1 MAYLVKPRKH
11 LNEQLT
17 KNHSGQPP
25 KISYTD
31 THTHTLST
39 ISEILASALL
49 PALLTVQ
56 PLLAKL
62 KTTTAIVWTTKHC
75 IVGTIHTSSS
85 LRGAGETPRRIETS
99 FHSMFIPAF

>member
-17 KNHSGQPP
+17 QNHSGQPP

-31 THTHTLST
+31 THTLST
-39 ISEILASALL
+39 ISEILVSALL
-49 PALLTVQ
+49 PALLAVQ

-62 KTTTAIVWTTKHC
+62 KTTTPIVWTTKHC
-75 IVGTIHTSSS
+75 IVGIYIH
-85 LRGAGETPRRIETS
+85 
-99 FHSMFIPAF
+99 PAL